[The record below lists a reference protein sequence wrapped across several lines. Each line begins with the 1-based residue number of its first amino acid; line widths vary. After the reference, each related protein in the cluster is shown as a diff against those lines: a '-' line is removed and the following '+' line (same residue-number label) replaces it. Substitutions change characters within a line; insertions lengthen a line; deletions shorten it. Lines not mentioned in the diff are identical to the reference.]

1 MAARSIDNLICIA
14 ALGIGLVHEAPA
26 ASTPGNAALSA
37 RILDD
42 TVTSSTKHWTVVWVT
57 TSTGTFI
64 KTLWKQG
71 PSSFTST
78 HWNDHCSV
86 WFGAKGSSTAFDGY
100 TSATAA
106 NYSGTNSPIYLT
118 WNCRDATNGVVAD
131 GTYKFWIQ
139 YSEDD
144 DNNDGPVTTTGLLWT
159 KGTSG
164 STNNFANQSP
174 NFSTMSVI
182 WAPSAPATV
191 APTITSGTPP
201 STGTLSVPYTHTCTA
216 SGTAPITFSA
226 SGLPTGLAI
235 NSAGAI
241 SGTPTVSGAFNG
253 TITAAN
259 GTLPNA
265 TQAFAINIG
274 VVPAKIRSIRSV
286 VSNLVISGT
295 GPTNGTYTALTST
308 NLSQPMEQWTTL
320 QTGSFNAQGAF
331 SFTTP
336 IGPGPRKFYRVR
348 VP

>member
-1 MAARSIDNLICIA
+1 MTARPIGKLLCTVG
-14 ALGIGLVHEAPA
+14 LGIGLVGAAPA
-26 ASTPGNAALSA
+26 ASTPGNAALRATISDYAPSGSA
-37 RILDD
+37 
-42 TVTSSTKHWTVVWVT
+42 HWTVVWVT
-57 TSTGTFI
+57 TASGTFI
-64 KTLWKQG
+64 KTLRKQG

-78 HWNDHCSV
+78 HWNDHCPD
-86 WFGAKGSSTAFDGY
+86 WFLAKGTSTSFDGY

-118 WNCRDATNGVVAD
+118 WNCRDATNGLVTD
-131 GTYKFWIQ
+131 GNYTFWIQ

-144 DNNDGPVTTTGLLWT
+144 DVDAGPVTTTGLTWT

-164 STNNFANQSP
+164 STNNYANQSP
-174 NFSTMSVI
+174 NFSSMRVI

-191 APTITSGTPP
+191 APTITSATPP
-201 STGTLSVPYTHTCTA
+201 STGTLSVPYSHTCTA

-226 SGLPTGLAI
+226 SGLPTGVTI
-235 NSAGAI
+235 STAGAI
-241 SGTPTVSGAFNG
+241 SGTPTASGAFNG

-265 TQAFAINIG
+265 TQAFSIAIG
-274 VVPAKIRSIRSV
+274 VVPAKITSIKSV

-295 GPTNGTYTALTST
+295 GPTNGTYTALSST
-308 NLSQPMEQWTTL
+308 NLSQPPVQWSTI

-336 IGPGPRKFYRVR
+336 IEPGPRKFYRVR